1 LDVRA
6 PTPGSESA
14 FGVGALGADGAAGGL
29 DSVRYEAAGNSRF
42 AFRGGLLAAAI
53 AAALGVIALLTGV
66 SGGDIAAAVYR
77 VDLFRRVGFTLWD
90 NGWYAGHWTLSYS
103 VLFGPIG
110 AALGIPLTDVACA
123 AIAAWAFD
131 RLIAPRFDRV
141 GHVAAAVFAIGTL
154 VQIASGRVPFLL
166 GEAIAILALLAAARR
181 SWPLALLLAAV
192 AAMCSPLAGG
202 FIALVALAWLLAD
215 LPRRNLGSAAL
226 LAVASIAVGVPELLF
241 PGQGVMP
248 FSTLDFV
255 AMVTPVCALGLLVEE
270 SQRTMRIGAGVYGL
284 AVLACYLVPSAIGV
298 NITRLATSVGL
309 SLMLCALPALT
320 VQGRWSLKVGRRV
333 WGARTL
339 FAVAVVSLALSE
351 WVPAAG
357 ALLGSTN
364 PSSSKA
370 YFRPLLG
377 YLIPHDRPLGRIEVV
392 PTATHWEAVY
402 VAPSLPLARG
412 WERQLD
418 TADNPI
424 FYEPGKLNATSYR
437 AWLDN
442 NGVRFVALANAP
454 LDYVAGPEARLLG
467 AGVPGLKLVWRN
479 ANWRVYRV
487 LGAAGIVSGAGRI
500 VSEQGST
507 VVVDASRRGSLL
519 VRIHYS
525 PKWGVRSG
533 HAALHEGPGGWLTVS
548 ARRTGLIVLAISL

>member
-1 LDVRA
+1 V
-6 PTPGSESA
+6 
-14 FGVGALGADGAAGGL
+14 FGVVALGADGTARGL
-29 DSVRYEAAGNSRF
+29 DSANYGAAGNSRF
-42 AFRGGLLAAAI
+42 AFRGGLLAAAV

-90 NGWYAGHWTLSYS
+90 SGWYAGHWTLDYS
-103 VLFGPIG
+103 VLFAPI
-110 AALGIPLTDVACA
+110 ATALGIPLTDVLCA

-131 RLIAPRFDRV
+131 RLIAPRFGRV
-141 GHVAAAVFAIGTL
+141 GHVAVAVFAVGTL
-154 VQIASGRVPFLL
+154 VEVASGRVPFLL
-166 GEAIAILALLAAARR
+166 GEAIALLALLVATRR
-181 SWPLALLLAAV
+181 IWPLALLLAIV
-192 AAMCSPLAGG
+192 AALCSPLAGA
-202 FIALVALAWLLAD
+202 FIALAALAWLLGD
-215 LPRRNLGSAAL
+215 LPHRNLGSGAL
-226 LAVASIAVGVPELLF
+226 VAVVSIPVVVLELLF
-241 PGQGVMP
+241 RGQGTMP

-255 AMVTPVCALGLLVEE
+255 ATIVPVCVLGLLLEE
-270 SQRTMRIGAGVYGL
+270 SQRTLRIGAGVYGV

-320 VQGRWSLKVGRRV
+320 VRGHWSLKAPARV
-333 WGARTL
+333 WGARAL
-339 FAVAVVSLALSE
+339 LAAAVVSLALSE

-357 ALLGSTN
+357 ALLGSSN

-370 YFRPLLG
+370 YFSPLLG
-377 YLIPHDRPLGRIEVV
+377 YLVPHDRPLGRIEVV

-402 VAPSLPLARG
+402 VAPRLPLARG

-424 FYEPGKLNATSYR
+424 FYEPGGLNAKSYR
-437 AWLDN
+437 AWLKN

-454 LDYVAGPEARLLG
+454 LDYVAGTEARLVR
-467 AGVPGLKLVWRN
+467 ARVQGLELVWRN

-487 LGAAGIVSGAGRI
+487 LGSAGIVSGAGRI

-507 VVVDASRRGSLL
+507 VVLDASRRGSLL

-525 PKWGVRSG
+525 PNWGVISG
-533 HAALHEGPGGWLTVS
+533 HAAVREGPGGWLKVS
-548 ARRTGLIVLAISL
+548 ARRPGRIVLAISL

>member
-6 PTPGSESA
+6 PAPGGEA
-14 FGVGALGADGAAGGL
+14 FGVVPLGADGAAR
-29 DSVRYEAAGNSRF
+29 DVESARYAAAGNSRF
-42 AFRGGLLAAAI
+42 AARGGLLAAGI
-53 AAALGVIALLTGV
+53 AAALGVIALITGV

-131 RLIAPRFDRV
+131 RLIASRFDRV
-141 GHVAAAVFAIGTL
+141 GHVAAAVFAVGTL

-166 GEAIAILALLAAARR
+166 GEAIALLALLAAARR
-181 SWPLALLLAAV
+181 IWPLALFLAAV
-192 AAMCSPLAGG
+192 AAMCSPLAGA
-202 FIALVALAWLLAD
+202 FLALAALAWVLAD
-215 LPRRNLGSAAL
+215 LPRWNLGSGAL
-226 LAVASIAVGVPELLF
+226 LAVVSISVVVPELLF
-241 PGQGVMP
+241 PGQGTMP

-255 AMVTPVCALGLLVEE
+255 AMVAPVCALGLLLDG
-270 SQRTMRIGAGVYGL
+270 SARTLRIGAGVYGL
-284 AVLACYLVPSAIGV
+284 AVLGCYLVPSAIGV
-298 NITRLATSVGL
+298 NVTRLATSIGL
-309 SLMLCALPALT
+309 SLMLCVLPALR
-320 VQGRWSLKVGRRV
+320 VGGGRTLKVPARV
-333 WGARTL
+333 WGARAL
-339 FAVAVVSLALSE
+339 FAGAVVSLALSE
-351 WVPAAG
+351 WVPAAS
-357 ALLGSTN
+357 ALIGSSN

-370 YFRPLLG
+370 YFTPLLG
-377 YLIPHDRPLGRIEVV
+377 YLIPHDRSLGRIEVV
-392 PTATHWEAVY
+392 PTAAHWEAVY

-442 NGVRFVALANAP
+442 NGVTFVALANAP
-454 LDYVAGPEARLLG
+454 LDYVAGPEARLIR
-467 AGVPGLKLVWRN
+467 AGVPGLKPTWRN

-500 VSEQGST
+500 VNEQGST
-507 VVVDASRRGSLL
+507 VVLDAGRRGILL

-525 PKWGVRSG
+525 PNWGVRSG
-533 HAALHEGPGGWLTVS
+533 HAALREDQGGWLEVS
-548 ARRTGLIVLAISL
+548 ARRPGRIVLAISP